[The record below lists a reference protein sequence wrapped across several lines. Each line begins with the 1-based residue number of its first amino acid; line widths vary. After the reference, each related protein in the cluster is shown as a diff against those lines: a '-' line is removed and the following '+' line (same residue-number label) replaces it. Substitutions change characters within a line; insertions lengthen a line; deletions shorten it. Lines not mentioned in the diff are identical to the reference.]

1 MFESDSGT
9 FTYEVIRQRPTKPTD
24 FRPLLRRLFVLCL
37 KISGVYQ
44 TVATEI
50 ERLYNVY
57 KK

>member
-24 FRPLLRRLFVLCL
+24 FRPLLRRLCL